1 MAADEPD
8 RIHVLVSGR
17 VQGVGFR
24 YFVRQRADEAGV
36 TGWVRN
42 LRDGRV
48 EAVLK
53 GTPQAVRRVLEDIGR
68 GPAGARVDELVT
80 RPVVAQD
87 GSTGFEVRRT
97 E

>member
-1 MAADEPD
+1 MAADESEG
-8 RIHVLVSGR
+8 IHVLVSGR

-24 YFVRQRADEAGV
+24 YFVKQRADEAGA

-48 EAVLK
+48 EAVLQ
-53 GTPQAVRRVLEDIGR
+53 GTQEAVRRVLDDIGQ
-68 GPAGARVDELVT
+68 GPSGARVDEVVT

-87 GSTGFEVRRT
+87 GSGGFEVLRT
-97 E
+97 D